1 MYPGVEGLSPG
12 DRVGYVTRSVL
23 GGGYA
28 DFTLVAA
35 PSIIRLPEGV
45 STQAAAT
52 VLLQG
57 LTALSQATLV
67 VANQIQPGGAVAA
80 RGTNWCAAQHEGSMW
95 APPLTQSVSMVVWA
109 ILLYATVMYEG
120 GATVGL

>member
-1 MYPGVEGLSPG
+1 VEGLSPG

-28 DFTLVAA
+28 DYTLVAA
-35 PSIIRLPEGV
+35 PSIIRLPEAV
-45 STQAAAT
+45 STQAAAA

-67 VANQIQPGGAVAA
+67 VANQIQPGGCGVAA
-80 RGTNWCAAQHEGSMW
+80 RGRQWWHTRQHHVRPTTRAVCISRRVLEVTW
-95 APPLTQSVSMVVWA
+95 YCIV
-109 ILLYATVMYEG
+109 
-120 GATVGL
+120 